1 MAETAAHLVDHV
13 LPHVPVRQWVLT
25 LPMPLRY
32 RAGFDPAL
40 ASAILE
46 LFLRTVFGW
55 LRRKAR
61 EEGVADGR
69 AGAVTVIQRA
79 GGSLNANLHYHSLVL
94 DGVYVR
100 RDPGSKPRFHAT
112 APPSQSDLA
121 DILTTVRVGLRRLLE
136 RRGLIRSETG
146 GDEADPHAEA
156 APLLAACYAALV
168 QGTVAMGPKAGHDV
182 GRLGGELAALP
193 DSMPPPASCVRAEGY
208 SLHAGVRVA
217 AGDRPRLEKLCRYVA
232 RPALALDRL
241 QERADGRFAYR
252 LRHAWSDGT
261 ETLIFEPGTL
271 IEKLVALVPRPNGHL
286 TRFHGVLAPRS
297 SWRAA
302 IVPRPAGSDE
312 VAQTGAGEGR
322 GQRAG
327 TRPSWAMLLS
337 RVFAVDILECP
348 GCGARRQ
355 VIAVV
360 MDPSVVRAI
369 LEARGLPA
377 EPPARSPARPP
388 PQPVFDFPDGA

>member
-25 LPMPLRY
+25 LPMALRY

-40 ASAILE
+40 SSAILE

-100 RDPGSKPRFHAT
+100 RDPGSKPSFHAT

-121 DILTTVRVGLRRLLE
+121 DMLTTVRVGIRRLLE

-146 GDEADPHAEA
+146 GDEADPHAEE
-156 APLLAACYAALV
+156 APWLAACCAASV
-168 QGTVAMGPKAGHDV
+168 QGTVAKAGHDG

-217 AGDRPRLEKLCRYVA
+217 AGDRQRLEKLCRYVA

-241 QERADGRFAYR
+241 QELADGRFAYR

-297 SWRAA
+297 SWRAE
-302 IVPRPAGSDE
+302 IVPRPAVSDE

-327 TRPSWAMLLS
+327 KRPSWAMLLS
-337 RVFAVDILECP
+337 RVFSVDILECP
-348 GCGARRQ
+348 GCGSRRQ

>member
-1 MAETAAHLVDHV
+1 M
-13 LPHVPVRQWVLT
+13 
-25 LPMPLRY
+25 
-32 RAGFDPAL
+32 
-40 ASAILE
+40 
-46 LFLRTVFGW
+46 
-55 LRRKAR
+55 
-61 EEGVADGR
+61 
-69 AGAVTVIQRA
+69 
-79 GGSLNANLHYHSLVL
+79 
-94 DGVYVR
+94 
-100 RDPGSKPRFHAT
+100 
-112 APPSQSDLA
+112 
-121 DILTTVRVGLRRLLE
+121 
-136 RRGLIRSETG
+136 
-146 GDEADPHAEA
+146 
-156 APLLAACYAALV
+156 LAACYAASV
-168 QGTVAMGPKAGHDV
+168 QGTVAMGPKAGHYV

-241 QERADGRFAYR
+241 QELADGRFAYR

-302 IVPRPAGSDE
+302 IVPRPAVSDE

-337 RVFAVDILECP
+337 RVFSVDMLECP
-348 GCGARRQ
+348 GCGSRRQ